1 MHLGAGSGKQKY
13 FLHCVSS
20 STASQCACVD
30 LGQQSGPFHLTQCC
44 HLHLVLPGALAV
56 DQVDL
61 QFVHLLEEGGDL
73 ESVGLLALHCH
84 LPPGP
89 TSLNHTPARLSQE
102 SDSNK
107 RMICV
112 III

>member
-1 MHLGAGSGKQKY
+1 MSQAQ
-13 FLHCVSS
+13 LHHNVHVL
-20 STASQCACVD
+20 TLASRVD
-30 LGQQSGPFHLTQCC
+30 LSASHSAAIFTWCYP
-44 HLHLVLPGALAV
+44 VLAV
-56 DQVDL
+56 DQVHL
-61 QFVHLLEEGGDL
+61 HFVHLLEEGGDL

-102 SDSNK
+102 SASNK